1 MKKIVKIQKEVTN
14 DLGIKEALDLL
25 IAIDN
30 VKLIQYTCPANDFYS
45 VDYKDLIVFLEDNE
59 FKISKSPI
67 EKEVVAVITWFKCH
81 KTQIIKLFLKDNV
94 IDNDDV
100 YDMTIRKVFKETN
113 FSNFGE
119 KLLASL
125 H

>member
-14 DLGIKEALDLL
+14 DLGIKESLDVL

-30 VKLIQYTCPANDFYS
+30 VKLIQYTCPSNDFYS
-45 VDYKDLIVFLEDNE
+45 TDSDNLIAFLEDNE

-67 EKEVVAVITWFKCH
+67 EKDVVAVITWFKYN
-81 KTQIIKLFLKDNV
+81 KTQIIKLFLKDNIV
-94 IDNDDV
+94 DNDQV
-100 YDMTIRKVFKETN
+100 YDMTIRKVFRETN

-119 KLLASL
+119 KLLSSL